1 MQLKPSHISFDCKPL
16 TRRKDRASFSMP
28 DLSALNHNY
37 LTALLS
43 AEKLPSYQMPA
54 IYSNGEQPATPKQR
68 KPRSDKGVSKPR
80 PSAQPTSQVPVS
92 APATPKKRKQST
104 PPTPPPSPAPTGE
117 PKPKKP
123 RARIQFSIPEV
134 QEPAAA
140 AVKPRKP
147 RAKKVPAADAASS
160 DAPAQNGHAG
170 GKAAAE
176 GKHELTAA
184 EVRYK
189 GMNHNALDK
198 IKSVNAPPTDA
209 ESNVPLPGYPSLGSI
224 FAEIYSTHRTVD
236 NRLSSWGQDLT
247 KFMAAQFAV
256 NQDLH
261 DKYEKTLEEMKE
273 RNKRDREREEQ
284 QQHQTHEHD
293 SEYSN
298 IDLHDNTIVPLT
310 P

>member
-1 MQLKPSHISFDCKPL
+1 
-16 TRRKDRASFSMP
+16 MP

-43 AEKLPSYQMPA
+43 VEKLPAYQMPSA
-54 IYSNGEQPATPKQR
+54 PVVTANGDSATPKQR
-68 KPRSDKGVSKPR
+68 KPRSDKGVPKPR

-92 APATPKKRKQST
+92 APATPKKRKQSV

-123 RARIQFSIPEV
+123 RARIQFAPPEV

-140 AVKPRKP
+140 AVKPKKP
-147 RAKKVPAADAASS
+147 RAKKVPTADAGKADS
-160 DAPAQNGHAG
+160 PAENGHAG
-170 GKAAAE
+170 ANAA
-176 GKHELTAA
+176 GELTAA

-189 GMNHNALDK
+189 GMNHNPLDK
-198 IKSVNAPPTDA
+198 IKSVNAPPTDDA
-209 ESNVPLPGYPSLGSI
+209 SNVPIPGYPSLGSI

-256 NQDLH
+256 NQDLQN
-261 DKYEKTLEEMKE
+261 KYETTLAEMQE

-284 QQHQTHEHD
+284 QPPAE
-293 SEYSN
+293 EYATN
-298 IDLHDNTIVPLT
+298 MDFHGEVIVPLT